1 MKPAGRITIGG
12 GTPDVTVLFQVCHEL
27 LGGIDLDR
35 PPYSF
40 PCAARKNSPCSSVMI
55 ETTIL
60 AQDICRN
67 SPVLTAAI
75 RSRLTIHISFRFIR
89 LII

>member
-40 PCAARKNSPCSSVMI
+40 PCAARK
-55 ETTIL
+55 
-60 AQDICRN
+60 
-67 SPVLTAAI
+67 
-75 RSRLTIHISFRFIR
+75 IHHAHQS
-89 LII
+89 